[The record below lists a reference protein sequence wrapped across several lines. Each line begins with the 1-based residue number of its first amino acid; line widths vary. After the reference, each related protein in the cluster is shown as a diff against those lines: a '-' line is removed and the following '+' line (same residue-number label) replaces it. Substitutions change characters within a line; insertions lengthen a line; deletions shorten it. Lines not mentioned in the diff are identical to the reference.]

1 MELSAPVTTSIALHH
16 FTAWARY
23 EEVRVQLLTLIERKD
38 EQACSGSDPTG
49 LAKVKTRVFAGA
61 LCACQRAAC
70 LY

>member
-1 MELSAPVTTSIALHH
+1 MRFTLPAFTSVHVRLAFCSRIA
-16 FTAWARY
+16 A
-23 EEVRVQLLTLIERKD
+23 VQLLTLIERKD